1 MHTPPGAFCCCK
13 PAQST
18 NRLEPV
24 IRRAWQSVLAETS
37 PGHLAVELAPNSSQ
51 GRTTDGLRVWSAEV
65 AAREPGAAAPPPLAP
80 KVLSQSPAGRPYACG
95 GSYSTPEKRLGGIIK
110 ILGPRSVQV
119 KALQLNLRCPEAGRA
134 ATNCATPDARFAP
147 SATKILSKSRRRLSS
162 CFATPSSRAPRMSG
176 YPIYRKLGI
185 NAGRWLACRRP
196 PSQSEAASPCA

>member
-24 IRRAWQSVLAETS
+24 IRRAWQSVLGETS

-65 AAREPGAAAPPPLAP
+65 AARAREPGAAAPPPLAP
-80 KVLSQSPAGRPYACG
+80 KVLLQSPAGRPCACG

-119 KALQLNLRCPEAGRA
+119 KALRMCAALQCSVPSRSPLPRA
-134 ATNCATPDARFAP
+134 VP
-147 SATKILSKSRRRLSS
+147 
-162 CFATPSSRAPRMSG
+162 
-176 YPIYRKLGI
+176 
-185 NAGRWLACRRP
+185 LA
-196 PSQSEAASPCA
+196 

>member
-24 IRRAWQSVLAETS
+24 IRRAWQSVLGETS

-80 KVLSQSPAGRPYACG
+80 KVLLQSPAGRPCACG
-95 GSYSTPEKRLGGIIK
+95 GSYRTPAKAPGRNHQN
-110 ILGPRSVQV
+110 PRSQFRSSQG
-119 KALQLNLRCPEAGRA
+119 ARLELRCPEAGRA

-176 YPIYRKLGI
+176 YPIYRELGI
-185 NAGRWLACRRP
+185 NAGRWLACRRL
-196 PSQSEAASPCA
+196 PSQSEAASPC